1 MCDCEGAREG
11 GERHLVASDFERKRQ
26 ATAREAGQAS
36 LTRAPAPIYALTV
49 EIAPDHDPYRAIS
62 RVYRRDTC
70 RRRHRGVQP
79 MLSLQCERHVD
90 PIRSDPRFKALL
102 TRLGIPARP

>member
-26 ATAREAGQAS
+26 AIAREADSAS
-36 LTRAPAPIYALTV
+36 LTEAPTPIYVLTV
-49 EIAPDHDPYRAIS
+49 EIAPDRDPYRAIS
-62 RVYRRDTC
+62 RAYRRDTC

-79 MLSLQCERHVD
+79 MLTLQCERHVD
-90 PIRSDPRFKALL
+90 PIRSEPRFKALL
-102 TRLGIPARP
+102 TRVGIPARP